1 MAADES
7 SEQIPTHH
15 AGPSVAPCAR
25 EVTDMIARHNGSL
38 VTELWRRQWRSSFWA
53 PLAVAALSTSA
64 CSDAQQSPP
73 HGVVT
78 SALSTWANQAFSL
91 SRFTATFDAV
101 PTQNLED
108 VTIGLSQG
116 PAAGYTDLA
125 AIVRFNSSG
134 AIDVRNGSAYAALA
148 HVPYTA
154 GESYHVQMTVDV
166 PSHSYTVHVTPP
178 GGAAI
183 LLAQNYAFRTEQAS
197 VTSLGYLSK
206 GAASGDATVSNTE
219 IAMSPSNLQGSS
231 APPTPTPIPTPAPTP
246 SPATNGAP
254 VPDVTSFTGIDAPG
268 AAIDV
273 DGARYW
279 VENVSQPYSLENPDS
294 QTLRFELHA
303 GQCIENGSQN
313 DCTNDGAAERSEV
326 DGAAGPLIPNAST
339 IHITYQFMME
349 PGQANSARWMVI
361 GQVDSTAGSPPIS
374 VQMNGEHMAVSIGWI
389 SSMGGSLPTYW
400 TTTSSELNGTPISYA
415 YAYQDSNPIQRGH
428 YYNMDITINQAKG
441 TLVVLRDDVPIV
453 NYNGP
458 LGFGESTHW
467 AYGIYRGNTTNDIQ
481 SADYRNMVLTTA
493 P

>member
-1 MAADES
+1 
-7 SEQIPTHH
+7 
-15 AGPSVAPCAR
+15 V
-25 EVTDMIARHNGSL
+25 VT
-38 VTELWRRQWRSSFWA
+38 
-53 PLAVAALSTSA
+53 AALST
-64 CSDAQQSPP
+64 
-73 HGVVT
+73 
-78 SALSTWANQAFSL
+78 WNNQAFSL
-91 SRFTATFDAV
+91 SHFTATFDAV
-101 PTQNLED
+101 PAQNLED
-108 VTIGLSQG
+108 VVIGLSQG
-116 PAAGYTDLA
+116 PAAAYTDFA
-125 AIVRFNSSG
+125 AIVRFNNSG
-134 AIDVRNGSAYAALA
+134 AIDVRNGSAYAAQA
-148 HVPYTA
+148 KVPYTA
-154 GESYHVQMTVDV
+154 GKSYHFQMAVDV
-166 PSHSYTVHVTPP
+166 PSHSYTVYVTPR

-197 VTSLGYLSK
+197 VTSLGNVGK
-206 GAASGDATVSNTE
+206 GAAAGDATVSN
-219 IAMSPSNLQGSS
+219 IAITMSPSNLEGSS
-231 APPTPTPIPTPAPTP
+231 ATPTPTPTP
-246 SPATNGAP
+246 STNGAP
-254 VPDVTSFTGIDAPG
+254 VPDVTSFTGLDAPG
-268 AAIDV
+268 AAINV

-294 QTLRFELHA
+294 QTLRFELHS

-326 DGAAGPLIPNAST
+326 DGAAGPLIPNTST
-339 IHITYQFMME
+339 IHITYQFMIE

-361 GQVDSTAGSPPIS
+361 GQVSDDVGSPPIS

-400 TTTSSELNGTPISYA
+400 TTTSSVLNSVSISYA

-441 TLVVLRDDVPIV
+441 TLVVLRDGVPLV

-481 SADYRNMVLTTA
+481 AADYRNMVLTTT